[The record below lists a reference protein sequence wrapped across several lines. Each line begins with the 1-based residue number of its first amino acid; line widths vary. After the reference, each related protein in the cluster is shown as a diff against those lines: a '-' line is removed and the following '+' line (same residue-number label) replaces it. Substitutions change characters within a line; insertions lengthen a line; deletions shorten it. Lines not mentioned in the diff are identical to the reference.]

1 MGTWEKSFCSIFPF
15 SLTVSN
21 ENILVESDFLSNVWI
36 EFDVDGKKCRKTM
49 LKLCACS
56 SLWFPNRKRQLKALL
71 GKTSLIFI
79 TTHTSKAY

>member
-36 EFDVDGKKCRKTM
+36 EFDVDGKKMQKDNAEAMCLFFPVVSKQEEATEG
-49 LKLCACS
+49 
-56 SLWFPNRKRQLKALL
+56 SLR
-71 GKTSLIFI
+71 
-79 TTHTSKAY
+79 